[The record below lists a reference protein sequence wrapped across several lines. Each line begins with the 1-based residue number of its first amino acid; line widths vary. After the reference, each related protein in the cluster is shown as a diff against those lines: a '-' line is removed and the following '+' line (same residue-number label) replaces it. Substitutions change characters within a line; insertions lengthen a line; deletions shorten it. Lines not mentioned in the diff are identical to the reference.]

1 MTFALI
7 TGTRPEIIKMYP
19 LMRLFDLKGI
29 DYKFIHTGQ
38 HHDYELF
45 LKFIEDFNIRKPDHS
60 INLTPSSGSIEQ
72 FSEIMPKV
80 GSLLKEIQPSSVI
93 VQGDTNSVV
102 AAALVAIK
110 SKIPLI
116 HLEAGLR
123 SYDWRTPE
131 EYNRIMVDHVSNVLL
146 APTIQSARNLKNEQV
161 QGSIF
166 MVGNTVI
173 DAVELC
179 LQSDSFRYRHND
191 NNSENILSKLKLKM
205 DPANCVLLTLHR
217 EENVDNRE
225 SLKQILSA
233 LSDSGLYCIC
243 PMHPRTVKRIHEFGL
258 EDLISKN
265 IKVIEPVGY
274 FDFLTLLKIC
284 KFVIS
289 DSGGVQEEVTS
300 PYINKHALILRSYT
314 ERPESVLSGHT
325 VMCEVNYY
333 KIRLSIK
340 KIESGEL
347 PEKKVGSPYGNGN
360 SAEKI
365 VEILGKEEPLLPINT
380 KKIVAA

>member
-1 MTFALI
+1 MTFVLI

-45 LKFIEDFNIRKPDHS
+45 LKFIEDFNIRKPDYS
-60 INLTPSSGSIEQ
+60 INLTPGSGPIEQ
-72 FSEIMPKV
+72 FSEMMPKV
-80 GSLLKEIQPSSVI
+80 GSVLKELQPSSVI

-102 AAALVAIK
+102 AATLAAIK

-131 EYNRIMVDHVSNVLL
+131 EYNRRMVDHVSNVLL
-146 APTIQSARNLKNEQV
+146 APTLQSVRNLKNEQV

-166 MVGNTVI
+166 LVGNTVM
-173 DAVELC
+173 DAVGLC
-179 LQSDSFRYRHND
+179 FQSDSTKYRHH
-191 NNSENILSKLKLKM
+191 NNHSNRESILNKIKIKI

-217 EENVDNRE
+217 EENVDNRD
-225 SLKQILSA
+225 SLKQIFSA

-258 EDLISKN
+258 EDLISKT

-274 FDFLTLLKIC
+274 FDFLTLLKTC
-284 KFVIS
+284 RFVIS

-300 PYINKHALILRSYT
+300 PYINKHALVLRRST

-325 VMCEVNYY
+325 VMCDVDYN
-333 KIRLSIK
+333 KIRTSIR

-347 PEKKVGSPYGNGN
+347 PEKKVGSPYGSGN

-365 VEILGKEEPLLPINT
+365 VEILENEPLLP
-380 KKIVAA
+380 KILVV